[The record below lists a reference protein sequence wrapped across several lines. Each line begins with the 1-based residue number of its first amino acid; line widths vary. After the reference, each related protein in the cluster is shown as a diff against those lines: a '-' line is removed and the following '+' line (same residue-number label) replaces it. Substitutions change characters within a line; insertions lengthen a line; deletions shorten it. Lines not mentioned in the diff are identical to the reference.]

1 MANAITRGKT
11 YVPYL
16 DAAYEAASKSAILDA
31 EDQLVRLGANGHD
44 ILIAK
49 MSLVGLGNTT
59 AGGVYADGDVTLT
72 WETVNPSYERSR
84 VFKVKDIDN
93 EETAGVAMGSLA
105 NEFVR
110 TKVVPEVDAYRF
122 AAYASTSSIST
133 VSGATLANSGADFL
147 AALATARTTM
157 KEDGVDLA
165 TCYLFVTPTVY
176 DPVRTLATTSSREV
190 LDGFAGIIEVPQTRF
205 YTDVTLDAGATS
217 NAGGYSKTS
226 ETGKDINFMIV
237 DKTALVQA
245 TKHEIPKVFTPEEA
259 RGGSYWEF
267 DYGIYGVAHVKDNRV
282 DGIYLH
288 KKA

>member
-16 DAAYEAASKSAILDA
+16 DAAYAASAKSAVLDA
-31 EDQLVRLGANGHD
+31 EDSLVRLGANGHD

-49 MSLVGLGNTT
+49 MALVGLGNTT
-59 AGGVYADGDVTLT
+59 AGGAYADGDVTLT
-72 WETVNPSYERSR
+72 WETINPSYERSR
-84 VFKVKDIDN
+84 VFKIKDIDN

-110 TKVVPEVDAYRF
+110 TKVVPEVDAVRF
-122 AAYASTSSIST
+122 AAYASTTNIST
-133 VSGATLANSGADFL
+133 VNGATLGNSGADFL

-157 KEDGVDLA
+157 KENSVDLA

-176 DPVRTLATTSSREV
+176 DPVRTLATTASREV
-190 LDGFAGIIEVPQTRF
+190 LEGFAGIIEVPQSRF
-205 YTDVTLDAGATS
+205 YTGVTLDAGATA
-217 NAGGYSKTS
+217 NVGGYAKTES
-226 ETGKDINFMIV
+226 TGKDINFMIV
-237 DKTALVQA
+237 DRTAVVQA
-245 TKHEIPKVFTPEEA
+245 KKHENPKIFTPEEA

-267 DYGIYGVAHVKDNRV
+267 DYGIYGVNHIKDNKV
-282 DGIYLH
+282 AGVYLH